1 MEIELESSRLHLLN
15 WNPLEEFAGYYTL
28 ALKSLFAE
36 APKLKMKREK
46 ENMRKSWIDFARK
59 SQIIESQRISQM
71 IFGSEGSGEAF
82 ISFSRRERCLGCDTS
97 RLIRRWKFFDSSVA
111 SKEKLFVNDE
121 SDRKKSSKDF
131 RESRLENL
139 EKPSKRKSFF
149 LSSRWLC
156 ELPIGLP

>member
-15 WNPLEEFAGYYTL
+15 WNPLEFAGYYTL

-46 ENMRKSWIDFARK
+46 ENMRKSWIYFASK

-82 ISFSRRERCLGCDTS
+82 ISFSRRAMPWLRYQPFDPSMEIFRFDQKKNCSWMMKAIGRKAQKISSKVTWRILKSLQSEKAFSSHLVDFVSC
-97 RLIRRWKFFDSSVA
+97 RRWNYLK
-111 SKEKLFVNDE
+111 
-121 SDRKKSSKDF
+121 
-131 RESRLENL
+131 
-139 EKPSKRKSFF
+139 
-149 LSSRWLC
+149 
-156 ELPIGLP
+156 